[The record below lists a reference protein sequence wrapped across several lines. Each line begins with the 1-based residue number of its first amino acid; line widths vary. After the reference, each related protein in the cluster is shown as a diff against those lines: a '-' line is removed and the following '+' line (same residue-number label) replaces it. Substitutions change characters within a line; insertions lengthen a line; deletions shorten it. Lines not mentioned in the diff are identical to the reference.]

1 MSSEGRA
8 ASGARISSFLAARSS
23 ILAPRSSAFARRPV
37 LWLALA
43 LALAYVVVPEKGLA
57 TQILVFG
64 LYATSFN
71 ILLGYAGLLSFGHS
85 TYFGL
90 GAYTTGLV
98 LKWWSPHVLVAM
110 GAGVVTAAAASAILG
125 WLCLRRRQVYFSML
139 TLAFNQMVFFVV
151 QQNRPIT
158 GGDDGLRNIP
168 IVDFDIPFVG
178 SIPLEGLRH
187 PENRYFFVL
196 IVVVLSLLLIQR
208 IVDSPFGRVL
218 QSIRES
224 EERARAIGYATD
236 RILLLAFVFAGAFAG
251 LAGALW
257 ALLAGFVGLE
267 TLSWLTAGDA
277 VLMTIV
283 GGAGSFVGPFIG
295 AAVFQSLREYISRN
309 EALLFGMGWQFYTG
323 AIFIACVLFF
333 PDGIWGT
340 LKQKLARR
348 AGAPP
353 LAPTAE
359 TTEELQPAAPAL
371 SVLGTGGERVG
382 GEGVASGST
391 RSGGTA
397 GEGSGGGA

>member
-1 MSSEGRA
+1 LPG
-8 ASGARISSFLAARSS
+8 FL
-23 ILAPRSSAFARRPV
+23 RRPV
-37 LWLALA
+37 FWLAVA
-43 LALAYVVVPEKGLA
+43 LTLAYFVVPEKGLA

-71 ILLGYAGLLSFGHS
+71 LLLGYAGLLSFGHA

-90 GAYTTGLV
+90 GAYGTGLV
-98 LKWWSPHVLVAM
+98 MKWWNPHVLVAM
-110 GAGVVTAAAASAILG
+110 TAGVVLASVAAVIIG
-125 WLCLRRRQVYFSML
+125 WFCLRRRQVYFSML
-139 TLAFNQMVFFVV
+139 TLAFTQMVFFVF
-151 QQNRPIT
+151 QQSRDIT

-168 IVDFDIPFVG
+168 IADFDVPFFG

-196 IVVVLSLLLIQR
+196 IVVVLSLILIQR

-224 EERARAIGYATD
+224 EERAKALGYPTD
-236 RILLLAFVFAGAFAG
+236 RILLLAFVFSGAFAG

-267 TLSWLTAGDA
+267 TLSWLWAGDA

-295 AAVFQSLREYISRN
+295 AAVFQSLREYVSRH

-323 AIFIACVLFF
+323 VIFMACVLFF

-340 LKQKLARR
+340 LKQKLRRR
-348 AGAPP
+348 AGSRPRVQTTATVEDAQRA
-353 LAPTAE
+353 APTV
-359 TTEELQPAAPAL
+359 
-371 SVLGTGGERVG
+371 SGGGDG
-382 GEGVASGST
+382 GEG
-391 RSGGTA
+391 
-397 GEGSGGGA
+397 

>member
-1 MSSEGRA
+1 MAETARPAPHA
-8 ASGARISSFLAARSS
+8 APRPSPFAARPA
-23 ILAPRSSAFARRPV
+23 LLRRPV
-37 LWLALA
+37 LWLAGA
-43 LALAYVVVPEKGLA
+43 LALAYFVVPEKGLA

-71 ILLGYAGLLSFGHS
+71 MLLGYAGLLSFGHS

-90 GAYTTGLV
+90 GAYATGLV
-98 LKWWSPHVLVAM
+98 MKWWNPHVLVAM
-110 GAGVVTAAAASAILG
+110 AAGIILASVAAAIIG
-125 WLCLRRRQVYFSML
+125 WFCLRRRQVYFSML
-139 TLAFNQMVFFVV
+139 TLAFNQMVFFVF
-151 QQNRPIT
+151 QQSRDVT

-168 IVDFDIPFVG
+168 IADFDVPFVG
-178 SIPLEGLRH
+178 SIPLEGLRY

-196 IVVVLSLLLIQR
+196 VVVVLSLILIQR

-224 EERARAIGYATD
+224 EERAKALGYPTD

-267 TLSWLTAGDA
+267 TLGWLWAGDA

-295 AAVFQSLREYISRN
+295 AAVFQSLREYVSRH

-323 AIFIACVLFF
+323 TIFVICVL
-333 PDGIWGT
+333 
-340 LKQKLARR
+340 L
-348 AGAPP
+348 
-353 LAPTAE
+353 
-359 TTEELQPAAPAL
+359 
-371 SVLGTGGERVG
+371 
-382 GEGVASGST
+382 
-391 RSGGTA
+391 
-397 GEGSGGGA
+397 

>member
-1 MSSEGRA
+1 MSEVARPDASRA
-8 ASGARISSFLAARSS
+8 AEQAARD
-23 ILAPRSSAFARRPV
+23 APAVASRLPAIARRPV
-37 LWLALA
+37 FWLAVA
-43 LALAYVVVPEKGLA
+43 LTLAYFVVPEKGLA

-98 LKWWSPHVLVAM
+98 MKWWSPHILVAM
-110 GAGVVTAAAASAILG
+110 GAGVLVSSVASVIFG

-139 TLAFNQMVFFVV
+139 TLAFNQMVFFVF
-151 QQNRPIT
+151 QQSRDIT

-168 IVDFDIPFVG
+168 IADFDLPVLG

-187 PENRYFFVL
+187 PENRYFFTL
-196 IVVVLSLLLIQR
+196 IVVILSLIAIQR

-224 EERARAIGYATD
+224 EERARAIGYGTD

-267 TLSWLTAGDA
+267 TLNWVWAGDA
-277 VLMTIV
+277 VLMTII
-283 GGAGSFVGPFIG
+283 GGAGSFIGPFVG
-295 AAVFQSLREYISRN
+295 AAVYQSLREYISRN
-309 EALLFGMGWQFYTG
+309 EAFLFGMGWQFYTG
-323 AIFIACVLFF
+323 AIFILCVLFF
-333 PDGIWGT
+333 PEGIWGT
-340 LKQKLARR
+340 LKQKLRRR

-353 LAPTAE
+353 LSPTAV
-359 TTEELQPAAPAL
+359 TMGDAPPPAPAI
-371 SVLGTGGERVG
+371 SGGEN
-382 GEGVASGST
+382 
-391 RSGGTA
+391 
-397 GEGSGGGA
+397 GGAA

>member
-1 MSSEGRA
+1 MAETVRPVPRTTDRTADRSGRQLP
-8 ASGARISSFLAARSS
+8 GFL
-23 ILAPRSSAFARRPV
+23 RRPV
-37 LWLALA
+37 FWLAVA
-43 LALAYVVVPEKGLA
+43 LTLAYFVVPEKGLA

-71 ILLGYAGLLSFGHS
+71 LLLGYAGLLSFGHA

-90 GAYTTGLV
+90 GAYGTGLV
-98 LKWWSPHVLVAM
+98 MKWWNPHVLVAM
-110 GAGVVTAAAASAILG
+110 TAGVVLASVAAVIIG
-125 WLCLRRRQVYFSML
+125 WFCLRRRQVYFSML
-139 TLAFNQMVFFVV
+139 TLAFTQMVFFVF
-151 QQNRPIT
+151 QQSRDIT

-168 IVDFDIPFVG
+168 IADFDVPFFG

-196 IVVVLSLLLIQR
+196 IVVVLSLILIQR

-224 EERARAIGYATD
+224 EERAKALGYPTD
-236 RILLLAFVFAGAFAG
+236 RILLLAFVFSGAFAG

-267 TLSWLTAGDA
+267 TLSWLWAGDA

-295 AAVFQSLREYISRN
+295 AAVFQSLREYVSRH

-323 AIFIACVLFF
+323 VIFMACVLFF

-340 LKQKLARR
+340 LKQKLRRR
-348 AGAPP
+348 AGSRPRVQTTATVEDAQRA
-353 LAPTAE
+353 APTV
-359 TTEELQPAAPAL
+359 
-371 SVLGTGGERVG
+371 SGGGDG
-382 GEGVASGST
+382 GEG
-391 RSGGTA
+391 
-397 GEGSGGGA
+397 

>member
-1 MSSEGRA
+1 MAET
-8 ASGARISSFLAARSS
+8 ARPAARSAER
-23 ILAPRSSAFARRPV
+23 IADRRGRQLPGFVRRPV
-37 LWLALA
+37 FWLAVA
-43 LALAYVVVPEKGLA
+43 LTLAYFVVPEKGLA

-71 ILLGYAGLLSFGHS
+71 LLLGYTGLLSFGHA

-90 GAYTTGLV
+90 GAYATGLV
-98 LKWWSPHVLVAM
+98 MKWWNPHVLVAM
-110 GAGVVTAAAASAILG
+110 AAGIVLASVASLIIG
-125 WLCLRRRQVYFSML
+125 WFCLRRRQVYFSML
-139 TLAFNQMVFFVV
+139 TLAFNQMVFFVF
-151 QQNRPIT
+151 QQSRDVT

-168 IVDFDIPFVG
+168 IADFDIPFVG

-196 IVVVLSLLLIQR
+196 IVVVLSLILIQR

-218 QSIRES
+218 QAIRES
-224 EERARAIGYATD
+224 EERARALGYSTD

-267 TLSWLTAGDA
+267 TLSWLWAGDA

-295 AAVFQSLREYISRN
+295 AAIYQSLREYVSRH

-323 AIFIACVLFF
+323 VIFIACVLFF

-340 LKQKLARR
+340 LKKKLRRR
-348 AGAPP
+348 AGAPA
-353 LAPTAE
+353 LVQTAE
-359 TTEELQPAAPAL
+359 TVEDSQSAAPTVA
-371 SVLGTGGERVG
+371 GGER
-382 GEGVASGST
+382 
-391 RSGGTA
+391 
-397 GEGSGGGA
+397 GGGP

>member
-1 MSSEGRA
+1 MAESARPA
-8 ASGARISSFLAARSS
+8 ARDTADAHASPRIS
-23 ILAPRSSAFARRPV
+23 RSSAILRRPV
-37 LWLALA
+37 LWLAVA
-43 LALAYVVVPEKGLA
+43 LTLTYFVVPEKGLA

-90 GAYTTGLV
+90 GAYATGLV
-98 LKWWSPHVLVAM
+98 MKWWNPHVLVAM
-110 GAGVVTAAAASAILG
+110 AAGVLVAAVAAAILG

-139 TLAFNQMVFFVV
+139 TLAFNQMVFFVF
-151 QQNRPIT
+151 QQSRDVT

-168 IVDFDIPFVG
+168 IADFDIPFVG

-196 IVVVLSLLLIQR
+196 IVVILSLLLIQR

-224 EERARAIGYATD
+224 EERARAIGYQTD
-236 RILLLAFVFAGAFAG
+236 RILLLAFVFAGAFGG
-251 LAGALW
+251 LAGSLW

-267 TLSWLTAGDA
+267 TLNWLWAGDA

-295 AAVFQSLREYISRN
+295 AAIFQSLREYISRN

-340 LKQKLARR
+340 IKQRLTRR

-353 LAPTAE
+353 TAPTAE
-359 TTEELQPAAPAL
+359 TADDHQRTAPAI
-371 SVLGTGGERVG
+371 SGGER
-382 GEGVASGST
+382 
-391 RSGGTA
+391 
-397 GEGSGGGA
+397 

>member
-1 MSSEGRA
+1 MPV
-8 ASGARISSFLAARSS
+8 FV
-23 ILAPRSSAFARRPV
+23 RRPV
-37 LWLALA
+37 FWLAIA
-43 LALAYVVVPEKGLA
+43 LTLAYFVVPEKGLA

-71 ILLGYAGLLSFGHS
+71 LLLGYTGLLSFGHA

-90 GAYTTGLV
+90 GAYATGLV
-98 LKWWSPHVLVAM
+98 MKWWNPHVLVAM
-110 GAGVVTAAAASAILG
+110 AAGVLLASVASVIIG
-125 WLCLRRRQVYFSML
+125 WFCLRRRQVYFSML
-139 TLAFNQMVFFVV
+139 TLAFNQMVFFVF
-151 QQNRPIT
+151 QQSRDVT

-168 IVDFDIPFVG
+168 IADFDVPFVG
-178 SIPLEGLRH
+178 SIPLEGLRY

-196 IVVVLSLLLIQR
+196 TVVVLSLILIQR

-218 QSIRES
+218 QSVRES
-224 EERARAIGYATD
+224 EERAKALGYPTD

-267 TLSWLTAGDA
+267 TLGWLWAGDA

-295 AAVFQSLREYISRN
+295 AAIFQSLREYVSRH

-323 AIFIACVLFF
+323 VIFMACVLFF

-340 LKQKLARR
+340 LKQKLRRR

-353 LAPTAE
+353 KAPTAPTVE
-359 TTEELQPAAPAL
+359 DAQRSAPA
-371 SVLGTGGERVG
+371 VTGAGSG
-382 GEGVASGST
+382 GEG
-391 RSGGTA
+391 
-397 GEGSGGGA
+397 